1 MFSQKMLEM
10 LAIDLALLILVA
22 LFYILL
28 LFFREYKK
36 ISEALNRFSLS
47 HQNIEDQLSSLNEI
61 RSEAQNPLFDNN
73 KLDKLIAM
81 NSKIEAQFNCD
92 LLDKG
97 KQLHFNQKDVQ
108 QLNKSMKVANAF
120 IKTLKLIAKNN
131 DSGALEGTQENLA
144 KQSDQYNKLRVQ
156 AEKITV
162 ENTQLKKQL
171 KKHLHEI
178 KKLRERGELYTKKLI
193 QQGKELEILKEKYNM
208 KSSDINQEEFTQQ
221 IEQLNSQLT
230 ESKEELERISIEK
243 EFLET
248 QFLDIL
254 EQYEKDE
261 GNNQENKNDAS
272 KGKKNILI

>member
-10 LAIDLALLILVA
+10 LAIDLALLILIA

-47 HQNIEDQLSSLNEI
+47 HQGIEDQLSSLNEI
-61 RSEAQNPLFDNN
+61 RSEPQNPLFDNN

-92 LLDKG
+92 LLDKD

-108 QLNKSMKVANAF
+108 QLNKSMKAANAY
-120 IKTLKLIAKNN
+120 IKTLKMIAKSN
-131 DSGALEGTQENLA
+131 DSGALEETQENLA
-144 KQSDQYNKLRVQ
+144 KQSAQYNKLRMQ
-156 AEKITV
+156 ADKITV
-162 ENTQLKKQL
+162 ENTQLKQQL

-178 KKLRERGELYTKKLI
+178 KKLRERGELYTAKLI
-193 QQGKELEILKEKYNM
+193 QQGKELEVLKEKSKM

-221 IEQLNSQLT
+221 IEQLNSQLI
-230 ESKEELERISIEK
+230 ESTEELERISIEK

-248 QFLDIL
+248 QFLDVL

-261 GNNQENKNDAS
+261 TNNQENKSDAS